1 MPVEKCSSFHESWT
15 GSVGKPQKPD
25 SGEMSDDAC
34 TSVELGGAPC
44 WRPKRLYT
52 HRPLD
57 NLLISPYQPPRILR
71 IYIIAVL
78 ERTRESRYSMHTVQA
93 TRPAVHQTNASIR
106 QACR

>member
-1 MPVEKCSSFHESWT
+1 MPVVNCPRLLRALIDI
-15 GSVGKPQKPD
+15 VGKPQNPN

-44 WRPKRLYT
+44 WRPKRFCTRRL
-52 HRPLD
+52 LN

-71 IYIIAVL
+71 VYIIAVL
-78 ERTRESRYSMHTVQA
+78 ESRESRCSMYTVQA
-93 TRPAVHQTNASIR
+93 TRPAVHPSNAPIR